1 MYWDEDIR
9 SAHFL
14 NKLQIWKKDNP
25 GFWDFSF
32 WTLFNIFC
40 FLKAGITRTKE

>member
-1 MYWDEDIR
+1 MYLDEGITLSD
-9 SAHFL
+9 FL
-14 NKLQIWKKDNP
+14 NKLQIWTKDNP

-40 FLKAGITRTKE
+40 FLKAGIKRTKI